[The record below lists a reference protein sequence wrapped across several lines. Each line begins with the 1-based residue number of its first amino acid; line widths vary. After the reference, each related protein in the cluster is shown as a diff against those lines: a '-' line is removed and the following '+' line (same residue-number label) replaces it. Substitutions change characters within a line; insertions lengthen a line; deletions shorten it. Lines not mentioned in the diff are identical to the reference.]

1 MAIPEYQR
9 TIVRQVQQAD
19 TASAQVWETLANTLD
34 NFGQQAGALSRNIM
48 ANQKAEAAAQ
58 KKADDLVKKNY
69 LDSMEADIIEAAHQ
83 ASVNNPTD
91 YEAYITEFD
100 AKAEVWLN
108 AEELESMTG
117 AKQLLN
123 TMIENKRVE
132 YGKKPYEATQLK
144 IKEDG
149 IALAE
154 RNITLDMDSAIHS
167 TNDYIGQFSN
177 ITVDVESDPE
187 ALKQME
193 EVKQEALN
201 QYAKLAA
208 KIEDYVV
215 INGIEVDKA
224 LEFEKNMQDK
234 YVTGVIQNQIAH
246 DIAEGKG
253 SDSLEEFYENPT
265 KFLRSRD
272 YLSALVP
279 EGIVINEELKESIY
293 GELYKYLGNVQSQKE
308 KIEKEEEEVLKADQ
322 SQNFAAYKAGIQT
335 GSDISLSELE
345 DAWQNEVIDDTQYN
359 NLVEDIVNKTY
370 YEEDAETLWS
380 LHQEM
385 ITPSILLSQKTQS
398 ISEALTDNL
407 ISGETAATLLSKANS
422 SSKVTSAPYF
432 SQANSNI
439 AKAFG
444 LIESGDFVASF
455 GDTGLSKDDITNMR
469 YAQEE
474 LYRRVERGE
483 SAIEIQN
490 EIIEKYT
497 SLDTAQKLP
506 LGKIGNHDWADAY
519 TMENGFNTY
528 FVGTPNKPLGGETTL
543 KIGTDLASGV
553 ITETQAELLTKQLK
567 KYIKDLQEENYN

>member
-48 ANQKAEAAAQ
+48 ANEKAEAAAQ

-108 AEELESMTG
+108 AKELESMTG

-154 RNITLDMDSAIHS
+154 RNIKTDMDSAIHS

-201 QYAKLAA
+201 QYSKLQA

-215 INGIEVDKA
+215 INGVEVEKA
-224 LEFEKNMQDK
+224 LEFEKKMQDK

-279 EGIVINEELKESIY
+279 EGIVISEELKESIY
-293 GELYKYLGNVQSQKE
+293 GELYKYLGNVQSQQE
-308 KIEKEEEEVLKADQ
+308 KIEKKEEETLKAEQ
-322 SQNFAAYKAGIQT
+322 SQNFAAYKSGIQT
-335 GSDISLSELE
+335 GADISLSELE
-345 DAWQNEVIDDTQYN
+345 EAWQNEVIDDPQYN
-359 NLVEDIVNKTY
+359 NLVDYIVNETY
-370 YEEDAETLWS
+370 YEEDQETLWN

-385 ITPSILLSQKTQS
+385 ISTSTSLAQKTQS

-407 ISGETAATLLSKANS
+407 ISGETAGQFLTKANS
-422 SSKVTSAPYF
+422 SSKVTSSPYF
-432 SQANSNI
+432 SQANGNI

>member
-19 TASAQVWETLANTLD
+19 TASAQAWEALANTLD

-48 ANQKAEAAAQ
+48 ANEKAKTAAQ

-100 AKAEVWLN
+100 AKAEVWIN
-108 AEELESMTG
+108 SEELESMTG
-117 AKQLLN
+117 AKQLLQ
-123 TMIENKRVE
+123 TMIDNKRVE

-144 IKEDG
+144 IQEDG

-154 RNITLDMDSAIHS
+154 RNITTDMDSAIHS
-167 TNDYIGQFSN
+167 TNDYIAQFSN
-177 ITVDVESDPE
+177 ITVDVETDPQ

-201 QYAKLAA
+201 QYTKLQA
-208 KIEDYVV
+208 KIDDYVL
-215 INGIEVDKA
+215 INGVEVDKA
-224 LEFEKNMQDK
+224 ITFEQTMQDK
-234 YVTGVIQNQIAH
+234 YVTGVIKNQIAD
-246 DIAEGKG
+246 DIANNKG
-253 SDSLEEFYENPT
+253 SETLQEFYENPT

-279 EGIVINEELKESIY
+279 EGIVISEELAEDIY
-293 GELYKYLGNVQSQKE
+293 EELNKYLGDVQKQTEKKE
-308 KIEKEEEEVLKADQ
+308 KQEEEALKADQ
-322 SQNFAAYKAGIQT
+322 SQNFAAYKSGIQT

-345 DAWQNEVIDDTQYN
+345 DAWQNNVINDTQYN
-359 NLVEDIVNKTY
+359 NLVEDIVNETY
-370 YEEDAETLWS
+370 YDEDQGVLWN

-385 ITPSILLSQKTQS
+385 ISPSTSLAQKTQS
-398 ISEALTDNL
+398 ISEALTENL
-407 ISGETAATLLSKANS
+407 IKGETAATLLGKANS
-422 SSKVTSAPYF
+422 SSKVTSSPYF

-444 LIESGDFVASF
+444 LSESGDI
-455 GDTGLSKDDITNMR
+455 LSDGITQEDLANMR
-469 YAQEE
+469 FAQEE

-490 EIIEKYT
+490 EIIDKYLN
-497 SLDTAQKLP
+497 LDKAEKLP
-506 LGKIGNHDWADAY
+506 LGSIGNDDFDTAY
-519 TMENGFNTY
+519 TMDNGFYTY
-528 FVGTPNKPLGGETTL
+528 WIGTPSKVDQKATL
-543 KIGTDLASGV
+543 EKIGRHIFEEVFS
-553 ITETQAELLTKQLK
+553 EEQANRLI
-567 KYIKDLQEENYN
+567 YDLQVYVDRQLENMGVQ

>member
-34 NFGQQAGALSRNIM
+34 NFGRQAGALSQSIM
-48 ANQKAEAAAQ
+48 ANEKAQAAAQ
-58 KKADDLVKKNY
+58 KKADDLVRKNY

-83 ASVNNPTD
+83 ASIKHPND
-91 YEAYITEFD
+91 YAAYINEFD
-100 AKAEVWLN
+100 TKAQVWLN
-108 AEELESMTG
+108 ADELESMTG

-123 TMIENKRVE
+123 TMIEKQRVQ

-144 IKEDG
+144 IKTDG

-154 RNITLDMDSAIHS
+154 KNITVDMDNAIHA

-193 EVKQEALN
+193 EVKQEALT
-201 QYAKLAA
+201 QYNKLQA
-208 KIEDYVV
+208 KIDDYVL
-215 INGIEVDKA
+215 INGVEVDKA
-224 LEFEKNMQDK
+224 LEFEKTMQDK
-234 YVTGVIQNQIAH
+234 YVTGVIKNQIAN
-246 DIAEGKG
+246 DITNGEGAE
-253 SDSLEEFYENPT
+253 SLEDFYENPT

-272 YLSALVP
+272 YLSVLVP
-279 EGIVINEELKESIY
+279 EGIVISEELKEGIY
-293 GELYKYLGNVQSQKE
+293 DELNKYLGDVQKQTE
-308 KIEKEEEEVLKADQ
+308 KKEKEEEETLKAEQ
-322 SQNFAAYKAGIQT
+322 SETFAAYKAGLQT
-335 GSDISLSELE
+335 GADVSRSELQ
-345 DAWQNEVIDDTQYN
+345 DAWQRGDIDDSQYN
-359 NLVEDIVNKTY
+359 SLLEDIVNETY
-370 YEEDAETLWS
+370 YEEDQGVLWN

-385 ITPSILLSQKTQS
+385 ISPSTSLAEKTQS
-398 ISEALTDNL
+398 ITEALRDNE
-407 ISGETAATLLSKANS
+407 ITGESAATLLGKANS
-422 SSKVTSAPYF
+422 SSKVTSSPYF
-432 SQANSNI
+432 SQANANI

-444 LIESGDFVASF
+444 LSEEGGFVVSF
-455 GDTGLSKDDITNMR
+455 DDGEGLTKADITNMR
-469 YAQEE
+469 FAQEE

-497 SLDTAQKLP
+497 ALDTAQKLP
-506 LGKIGNHDWADAY
+506 LGSIGNHDYGDAY

-528 FVGTPNKPLGGETTL
+528 FIGTPDKPLGGETTL

-553 ITETQAELLTKQLK
+553 ITETQAELLSKQLK
-567 KYIKDLQEENYN
+567 KYIEDKLDYN

>member
-48 ANQKAEAAAQ
+48 ANEKAEAAAK

-83 ASVNNPTD
+83 ASVNHSND

-154 RNITLDMDSAIHS
+154 KNIKTDMDSAIHA

-187 ALKQME
+187 AFKQME

-201 QYAKLAA
+201 QYSKLAA

-215 INGIEVDKA
+215 INGVEVDKA

-246 DIAEGKG
+246 DIANGKG
-253 SDSLEEFYENPT
+253 SESLEEFYENPT

-279 EGIVINEELKESIY
+279 EGIVISEDLKEDIY
-293 GELYKYLGNVQSQKE
+293 DELYKYLGNVQSQKE
-308 KIEKEEEEVLKADQ
+308 KIEKKEEEVIKAEQ
-322 SQNFAAYKAGIQT
+322 SQNFAAYKSGIQT
-335 GSDISLSELE
+335 GADISLSELE
-345 DAWQNEVIDDTQYN
+345 EAWQNEVIDDTQYT
-359 NLVEDIVNKTY
+359 NLVEDIVNETY
-370 YEEDAETLWS
+370 YEEDQETLWN

-385 ITPSILLSQKTQS
+385 ITPSVLLSQKTQS
-398 ISEALTDNL
+398 ISQALTDNL
-407 ISGETAATLLSKANS
+407 INGETAATLLSKANS

-506 LGKIGNHDWADAY
+506 MGSIGNHDWADAY

-528 FVGTPNKPLGGETTL
+528 FVGTPDKPLGGETTL
-543 KIGTDLASGV
+543 KIGTDLSSGV
-553 ITETQAELLTKQLK
+553 ITETQAELLSKQLK
-567 KYIKDLQEENYN
+567 NYIKDLQNKNYD

>member
-48 ANQKAEAAAQ
+48 ANEKAEAAAK

-83 ASVNNPTD
+83 ASVNHSND

-154 RNITLDMDSAIHS
+154 KNIKTDMDSAIHA

-187 ALKQME
+187 AFKQME

-201 QYAKLAA
+201 QYSKLAA

-215 INGIEVDKA
+215 INGVEVDKA

-234 YVTGVIQNQIAH
+234 YVTGVIKNQIAD
-246 DIAEGKG
+246 DIANDKG
-253 SDSLEEFYENPT
+253 SETLQEFYENPT

-279 EGIVINEELKESIY
+279 EGIVISEELAEDIY
-293 GELYKYLGNVQSQKE
+293 EELNKYLGDVQKQTEKKE
-308 KIEKEEEEVLKADQ
+308 KQEEEALKADQ

-345 DAWQNEVIDDTQYN
+345 DAWQNGVVDDTQYN
-359 NLVEDIVNKTY
+359 NLVEDIVNETY
-370 YEEDAETLWS
+370 YDEDQGVLWN

-385 ITPSILLSQKTQS
+385 ISPSTSLAQKTQS
-398 ISEALTDNL
+398 ISEALTENL
-407 ISGETAATLLSKANS
+407 IKGETAATLLGKANS
-422 SSKVTSAPYF
+422 SSKVTSSPYF

-444 LIESGDFVASF
+444 LSESGDIFSD
-455 GDTGLSKDDITNMR
+455 GITQEDLANMR
-469 YAQEE
+469 FAQEE

-490 EIIEKYT
+490 EIIDKY
-497 SLDTAQKLP
+497 LDLDKAEKLP
-506 LGKIGNHDWADAY
+506 LGSIGNDDFDTAY
-519 TMENGFNTY
+519 TMDNGFYTY
-528 FVGTPNKPLGGETTL
+528 WIGTPSKVDQKATL
-543 KIGTDLASGV
+543 EKIGRHIFEEVFSD
-553 ITETQAELLTKQLK
+553 EQANRLI
-567 KYIKDLQEENYN
+567 YDLQVYVDRQGVQ